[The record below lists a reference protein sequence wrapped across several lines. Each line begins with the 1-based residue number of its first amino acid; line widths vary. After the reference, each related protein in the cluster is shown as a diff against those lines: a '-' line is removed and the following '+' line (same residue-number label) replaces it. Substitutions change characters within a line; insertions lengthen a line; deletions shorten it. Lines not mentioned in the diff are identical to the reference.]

1 MTNQPPNQPGP
12 GYHPVAPP
20 TQGQY
25 APPSQYPQQGQQS
38 QQGQYAPPSQYP
50 QQSQYPHQQAPQGM
64 PQQYQ
69 ASYGG
74 APNPGRSSYSAGPQ
88 YHQPPAPVAVTPPS
102 AQYAPAAQQPWAQ
115 PGRFRPRRKRRVIF
129 EIILLSLGTL
139 GVLSIVAL
147 MAMGMGVGSIVVAS
161 ILSLIPLAIVGA
173 AVLWV
178 DRWEPEPRL
187 LLAAAFVWGGGIS
200 VWLASLMN
208 APIGSL
214 LGNALA
220 PSMPAEVM
228 PAIFGA
234 PVVEEWWKGL
244 GVLLIFLLR
253 RRQFNGPVDGIVYA
267 AVIAAAF
274 AFVENIQYLGGAGDD
289 VAFTFIMRGLAS
301 PFGHLIYTA
310 CIGVALGVASRQ
322 KSKWAWLWLMPLG
335 YLGAIALHAA
345 WNGFA
350 SYTQSLA
357 DIAALFVF
365 VNWLPLVVWAII
377 LVWLRKN
384 EVKLVGQ
391 RLSEYVPSGWLVP
404 QEVAMLTSLQGR
416 RQAKAWAARG
426 GPAAA
431 TAMKKFQKAAVAL
444 AYARQD
450 LHTGHVGIRA
460 RQDELAL
467 LEQIGQTRAQFK
479 AALGV

>member
-1 MTNQPPNQPGP
+1 M
-12 GYHPVAPP
+12 
-20 TQGQY
+20 
-25 APPSQYPQQGQQS
+25 S
-38 QQGQYAPPSQYP
+38 
-50 QQSQYPHQQAPQGM
+50 
-64 PQQYQ
+64 
-69 ASYGG
+69 
-74 APNPGRSSYSAGPQ
+74 
-88 YHQPPAPVAVTPPS
+88 PPS
-102 AQYAPAAQQPWAQ
+102 AQYAPAAQQPWGRQAQ
-115 PGRFRPRRKRRVIF
+115 QPRRKRRVVF

-147 MAMGMGVGSIVVAS
+147 MALGMGVGSIVVATF
-161 ILSLIPLAIVGA
+161 LSLIPLAIVGF

-187 LLAAAFVWGGGIS
+187 LMAAAFVWGGGIS

-208 APIGSL
+208 APFGL
-214 LGNALA
+214 FLGGIFA
-220 PSMPAEVM
+220 PSMAPELM

-234 PVVEEWWKGL
+234 PIIEEAWKGL
-244 GVLLIFLLR
+244 GVLLIFLIR
-253 RRQFNGPVDGIVYA
+253 RRHFNGPVDGIVYA
-267 AVIAAAF
+267 AVVAAAF
-274 AFVENIQYLGGAGDD
+274 AFVENIQYLGGAGDG
-289 VAFTFIMRGLAS
+289 VAFTFVLRGLAS

-310 CIGVALGVASRQ
+310 CIGVALGVASRH
-322 KSKWAWLWLMPLG
+322 KSKLAWLWLMPLG
-335 YLGAIALHAA
+335 YIGAVALHMA

-350 SYTQSLA
+350 SFA
-357 DIAALFVF
+357 DGLGGLVALFVF

-384 EVKLVGQ
+384 EVKLVGE

-404 QEVAMLTSLQGR
+404 QEVTMLTSMQGR
-416 RQAKAWAARG
+416 RQAKTWAARG

-450 LHTGHVGIRA
+450 LYTGHTGIRA

-479 AALGV
+479 SALGV